1 MMAGIRGADTRPERA
16 VRSAL
21 HRRGF
26 RYRLHARNVP
36 GKPDMVF
43 PAYHAAVF
51 IHGCFWHGHDCRF
64 FRLPDTRREFWER
77 KIGGNRERDL
87 KVRSLLADAGWR
99 QFIV

>member
-1 MMAGIRGADTRPERA
+1 
-16 VRSAL
+16 
-21 HRRGF
+21 
-26 RYRLHARNVP
+26 
-36 GKPDMVF
+36 MVF

-99 QFIV
+99 QFIVWECALRGKGQPAINTVAERVAGWLRSGEPFGEIREA